1 MFALE
6 RIRVI
11 RSYLGEHRQAEV
23 HALSSLLGVSE
34 VTVRRDLE
42 KLEEDGFLVRTHGGA
57 LLVDADDSSDP
68 FSAYGEGSDLREGAD
83 AVRLALLADE
93 VGRNAARLVSDGDTV
108 MICGGYLTRALSRAL
123 ADKRGVTVLTNDLVV
138 AREIAAQP
146 DKRVVLLGG
155 ELDPAEMVVYG
166 ALALDDLQRFH
177 VDRLFAE
184 LDGFGDALELS
195 AASQQKAALIREA
208 RSRTREFVMLCL
220 AERFSRNAFFRFGVA
235 SGGDTVVSDRTLAD
249 EAKRRLFDANLRLFT
264 ALDVFEGSA

>member
-11 RSYLGEHRQAEV
+11 RNYLEEHRQAEV

-57 LLVDADDSSDP
+57 LLVEDDGGADPDP
-68 FSAYGEGSDLREGAD
+68 LSAVRQEGAD
-83 AVRLALLADE
+83 ALKLAVLADE

-108 MICGGYLTRALSRAL
+108 MIAGGFLTRSLARSLSE
-123 ADKRGVTVLTNDLVV
+123 KRGVTVLTNDLVV

-155 ELDPAEMVVYG
+155 ELDPSELAVYG

-184 LDGFGDALELS
+184 LDGFGEGLELS
-195 AASQQKAALIREA
+195 AATQQKAALIREG
-208 RSRTREFVMLCL
+208 RERTRDFVMLCL
-220 AERFSRNAFFRFGVA
+220 AERFFRNAFFRFGVA